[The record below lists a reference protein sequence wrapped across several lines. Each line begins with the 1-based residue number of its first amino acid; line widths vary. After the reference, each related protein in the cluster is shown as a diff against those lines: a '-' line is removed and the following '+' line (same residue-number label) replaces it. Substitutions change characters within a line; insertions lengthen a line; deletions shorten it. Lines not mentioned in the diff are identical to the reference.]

1 MEVHPGTWLGRRV
14 AVKYLRKTWPAAQS
28 AEVAYRKAMV
38 DLLFELQI
46 MSRPSLN
53 ANPNITKLMAVCFQ
67 DPACGTV
74 DVNSVPAKPGLVVEL
89 AHEQFPDLQH
99 FFDTA
104 HNPNRPASLPFDTA
118 KTFIAGIAN
127 GVAALHAHDLVHADL
142 KPRNILIFPSQSS
155 PCGLVAKIADFGF
168 AGMVTFTDAG
178 QRAPLPDARPRGGTS
193 EWNAPECLDDPDPWT
208 TDAQCP
214 SPSPSL
220 DHPQY
225 RAARDVYSFGLLA
238 CYIALDGVSPT
249 HMVPDLRAAKL
260 SDDLVDVAVQRLG
273 AHFPDTHNV
282 ESGESIAEPA
292 MQIARLTLVRE
303 PERRVRTLDNIEAI
317 LNDPKR

>member
-28 AEVAYRKAMV
+28 AELAYRKAMV

-67 DPACGTV
+67 DPALGTV
-74 DVNSVPAKPGLVVEL
+74 DVNSVPAKPGLVAEL

-118 KTFIAGIAN
+118 KTLIAGIAN

-178 QRAPLPDARPRGGTS
+178 QRAPLPGARPRGGTS

-249 HMVPDLRAAKL
+249 QMVPDLRAAKL
-260 SDDLVDVAVQRLG
+260 SGDLVDVAVQRLG
-273 AHFPDTHNV
+273 AHFQDTHNV
-282 ESGESIAEPA
+282 ESRESIAEPA
-292 MQIARLTLVRE
+292 IQIARLTLVRE
-303 PERRVRTLDNIEAI
+303 PERRVRALDNIEAI